1 MHRRKVRALSEF
13 SFLTPLVDKN
23 FVEGEVAMVLF
34 KSEDEFNSFVDLG
47 LFEEVFG
54 AIPVGIPDIPVLLP
68 SLSKEEGQTEE
79 DVTEEVTK
87 KVLIEGEQEL
97 PLCAN
102 LDQTEEAVSKSRTVE
117 DSDLEMV
124 DTVEDSVDNVKD
136 AADKAGK
143 GTKFSAVP
151 FLSNLNRG
159 INQREE

>member
-79 DVTEEVTK
+79 VTK

-136 AADKAGK
+136 AADKADK
-143 GTKFSAVP
+143 ATKFSAVP